1 MKDFTDKNLVN
12 VVIPPLVQ
20 AFTYDVPKNL
30 LPKISVGHLVEVP
43 FGRRVAQGYI
53 IEKIKQEKKTDF
65 KIKSIRDSEEQHACF
80 NSEQLIFFKWI
91 AEYYSEPL
99 SNVIDVA
106 IPSPAIKKYNRWIS
120 LQTRTIEN
128 LKGSKQ
134 KAIVELLKKHEQAI
148 EYSEI
153 LKTIKGSATVIKKL
167 AEKNIIKI
175 IEEELIGPSLGEASI
190 KSGLLSLVVSIVLIF
205 AFMMFF
211 YSAAGLIASLMMILN
226 LFLIIG
232 LMAGLP
238 FGFTLTLPGIAGLV
252 LTLGMAVDAN
262 VIIYERIKEEL
273 HHGKTALAAMQDGF
287 KHSLAAII
295 DGNLTT
301 LITGLILGMV
311 GMGPVTGFA
320 VTLCIGIFTTL
331 FTALLLTKVYVDFRA
346 EQGKTY
352 KFFTKQT
359 EFFLKGKNI
368 DFIGLRTKFYAF
380 SGIIIVLGFISIFV
394 RGFDLGVDFEGGRE
408 YRVRFEQ
415 PVNVSDVR
423 NDLNAV
429 IGDGT
434 IVKQI
439 GSSTQVKITTKFM
452 IHETSKE
459 ADDKAV
465 ESLYNG
471 LKKYLPNVTLDNFKE
486 VYLLSST
493 KVDPSVSVDFR
504 NSSIMATVLSLIAI
518 FLYIL
523 IRFRTMGYSIGAV
536 VATLHDA
543 LIIIALFT

>member
-1 MKDFTDKNLVN
+1 
-12 VVIPPLVQ
+12 
-20 AFTYDVPKNL
+20 
-30 LPKISVGHLVEVP
+30 
-43 FGRRVAQGYI
+43 
-53 IEKIKQEKKTDF
+53 
-65 KIKSIRDSEEQHACF
+65 
-80 NSEQLIFFKWI
+80 
-91 AEYYSEPL
+91 
-99 SNVIDVA
+99 
-106 IPSPAIKKYNRWIS
+106 
-120 LQTRTIEN
+120 
-128 LKGSKQ
+128 
-134 KAIVELLKKHEQAI
+134 
-148 EYSEI
+148 
-153 LKTIKGSATVIKKL
+153 
-167 AEKNIIKI
+167 
-175 IEEELIGPSLGEASI
+175 
-190 KSGLLSLVVSIVLIF
+190 
-205 AFMMFF
+205 
-211 YSAAGLIASLMMILN
+211 
-226 LFLIIG
+226 
-232 LMAGLP
+232 
-238 FGFTLTLPGIAGLV
+238 
-252 LTLGMAVDAN
+252 
-262 VIIYERIKEEL
+262 
-273 HHGKTALAAMQDGF
+273 
-287 KHSLAAII
+287 
-295 DGNLTT
+295 
-301 LITGLILGMV
+301 
-311 GMGPVTGFA
+311 
-320 VTLCIGIFTTL
+320 TLCIGIFTTL

-415 PVNVSDVR
+415 PVNASDVR

-439 GSSTQVKITTKFM
+439 GSSTQIKVTTKYM

-465 ESLYNG
+465 QALYEG

-543 LIIIALFT
+543 LIIIALFTLLHGILPFPLEVDQTFIAAILTIIGYSINDTVIIFDRLREYLKENPKSDMRTTMNAAINSTLSRTFNTAVTVFIVVIILFLFGGSVLKTFSFAMLIGVFFGVYSSIFIASGIMYDYETSRFNKKKEETVAIPNRKKK